1 MDTLYDMLMQ
11 VEYLPTKNE
20 LSSRKSDIFCKFHE
34 EIWHNIKE
42 CEEFHQKV
50 IQIMTYGLLQI
61 EKEEKDNLI
70 GMISFQGKK
79 IEVCRLQHT
88 ESDPLKLVLTRLA
101 FTHNE
106 NYNSL
111 PHNYGN
117 PPNVEGPTLVFQTE
131 IDGLTR
137 CGKCFTSEELEKQWI
152 VKGKEVVDAIKG
164 MEVNKFVSEE
174 EAGEFLKLMKRSQY
188 SMIEKLKKTPV
199 RIFMISFILSFKPYR
214 NAL

>member
-1 MDTLYDMLMQ
+1 
-11 VEYLPTKNE
+11 
-20 LSSRKSDIFCKFHE
+20 
-34 EIWHNIKE
+34 
-42 CEEFHQKV
+42 
-50 IQIMTYGLLQI
+50 MTYGLLQI
-61 EKEEKDNLI
+61 EKEEKDNFI

-111 PHNYGN
+111 SHNYGN

-137 CGKCFTSEELEKQWI
+137 CGKCFTSEELEKQ
-152 VKGKEVVDAIKG
+152 
-164 MEVNKFVSEE
+164 
-174 EAGEFLKLMKRSQY
+174 
-188 SMIEKLKKTPV
+188 
-199 RIFMISFILSFKPYR
+199 
-214 NAL
+214 